1 MRTLNYKLVNV
12 FAESHFG
19 GNPLAV
25 FPQCDD
31 LSDQTMQYIARQL
44 NLSETVF
51 IFPATPDQ
59 KKSDPL
65 SYCRGRLR
73 IFTPSYELPFAGHP
87 TIGSA
92 AVLQQLHNLPS
103 HFSLETRAGNIP
115 IMHTQGANGHDRFT
129 LRTKPPT
136 QRNSALTRENAA
148 KIFNLTLADI
158 AADPIWINTGSE
170 QLLIRM
176 TSKEA
181 VLNATPNVAEFYAGT
196 RQNPGQEPAR
206 CVAYLWHQSDASPT
220 DPNVATV
227 RFFMGQNGAI
237 MEDPGTGS
245 ACANLGGWCVL
256 NQLYP
261 LQWRLEQGATIKRP
275 NILHLSVDEHQTIYV
290 GGDVIFLGQG
300 TLNIP

>member
-1 MRTLNYKLVNV
+1 MRTLDYTLVNV
-12 FAESHFG
+12 FAENHFG

-25 FPQCDD
+25 FPLCDD
-31 LSDQTMQYIARQL
+31 LDDQTMQYIARQL

-51 IFPATPDQ
+51 IFPPDS
-59 KKSDPL
+59 KSENASDTGA
-65 SYCRGRLR
+65 CAGRLR
-73 IFTPSYELPFAGHP
+73 IFTPTYELPFAGHP

-92 AVLQQLHNLPS
+92 AVLQRLHALPS
-103 HFSLETRAGNIP
+103 IFSLETRAGHIP
-115 IMHTQGANGHDRFT
+115 ITHTQGVNGHGRFT
-129 LRTKPPT
+129 LRANSPT
-136 QRNSALTRENAA
+136 QRASTLTRENAA
-148 KIFNLTLADI
+148 KIFGLKREDI

-181 VLNATPNVAEFYAGT
+181 VLNAKPNAIEFHAGT

-206 CVAYLWHQSDASPT
+206 CVAYLWHQSNELDT
-220 DPNVATV
+220 DLATV
-227 RFFMGQNGAI
+227 RLFMGQNGAV

-256 NQLYP
+256 NQMYP
-261 LQWRLEQGATIKRP
+261 LQWRLEQGAVIKRP
-275 NILHLSVDEHQTIYV
+275 NVLHLCIDENQAIYV

-300 TLNIP
+300 QLNIP